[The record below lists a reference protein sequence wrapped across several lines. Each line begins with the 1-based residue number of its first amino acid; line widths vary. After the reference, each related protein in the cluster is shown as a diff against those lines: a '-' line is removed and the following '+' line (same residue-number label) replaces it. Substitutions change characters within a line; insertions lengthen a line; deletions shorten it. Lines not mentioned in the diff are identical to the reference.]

1 MNFLYVISAP
11 CQVNEDALAIK
22 ERKYVSLALRF
33 INSTSYIS
41 SETIMKIKVNKK
53 NYIERIKIVSC
64 ARNGEEN
71 EIFVG
76 KIAGGRVGKKRM
88 HKVKVINF
96 FLFHFSLSF
105 HSQFFFHSPRSTH
118 KVQYSEI

>member
-41 SETIMKIKVNKK
+41 SETIMKIKVKKKLHRTNK
-53 NYIERIKIVSC
+53 NCVMC
-64 ARNGEEN
+64 EEWRGKRD
-71 EIFVG
+71 FVG
-76 KIAGGRVGKKRM
+76 KIAGGRVGKKECI
-88 HKVKVINF
+88 K
-96 FLFHFSLSF
+96 
-105 HSQFFFHSPRSTH
+105 
-118 KVQYSEI
+118 